1 MRIST
6 LLNAL
11 VMGLSLRVAASASWI
26 ALGAWREQ
34 QALGLAL
41 ARVEVLSGVM
51 RLGQAMT
58 LERGA
63 WNNALS
69 AEDAVAGAARQPVD
83 SGMAGTDAAFGQA
96 AGAFAAAYP
105 GLTNPMAASLDALR
119 RVRGVASAAIGQPR
133 NQRPPT
139 AHNAMVEGM
148 AEVQAQLNRVADRVE
163 RDIAIAAPLLSD
175 QMVLARAAQA
185 MREVNGAR
193 STLLTVV
200 LSGNAYPRDYLWRI
214 QELTGRVGGIWDTI
228 RQRIATL
235 GSPPALVAVQ
245 RHLEANLMGPAE
257 ARYQALWA
265 AAREGQPAGMGF
277 PEFRRWTVATL
288 NEVFALRDA
297 ALTEGLSVGHAL
309 IAEARIR
316 LALATCLALLA
327 GAAAL
332 TAWLLVRRRVLRPL
346 AQMGGALGRIA
357 DGDLELEVPGSD
369 RRDEIGAMA
378 GAVRSLRDRAAE
390 ARRLGEEAAKEQ
402 AARLAEAERLA
413 AAARAFDSAAGRELA
428 VVDKAAHGLIAA
440 AGAMDSAAGQAAGMA
455 HGTASEVADAANHVG
470 TAAASVTELSASI
483 REIAA
488 RMAEAAHGVQSAA
501 EDANRSSAEVRAL
514 DEAAGR
520 ISQVVRL
527 IEEIA
532 GQTNLLALNATIEA
546 ARAGEAGKGFA
557 VVAGEVKA
565 LAAQTARATQEIS
578 GQISAI
584 QGATQHAV
592 TSIGGVAERVQ
603 HISDITTQVA
613 AAVEEQRAATAEIA
627 QAVERVSAASGSA
640 RERTEVLVQE
650 TDAARETAGRLGG
663 IAHEVE
669 NSVGGLRR
677 EVQHFLGQL
686 RAA

>member
-6 LLNAL
+6 LLNSL
-11 VMGLSLRVAASASWI
+11 VLGLSLLVGVSASWI
-26 ALGAWREQ
+26 AVSAWQEQ
-34 QALGLAL
+34 RALNLAL
-41 ARVEVLSGVM
+41 ARVEALGGVM
-51 RLGQAMT
+51 RIGQFMT

-63 WNNALS
+63 WNNAFGS
-69 AEDAVAGAARQPVD
+69 DQAMTGAARAPIET
-83 SGMAGTDAAFGQA
+83 SGTATDT
-96 AGAFAAAYP
+96 AFAEAGRALALAYP
-105 GLTNPMAASLDALR
+105 GAANPVEASLAALG
-119 RVRGVASAAIGQPR
+119 RVRAAAAAATAQPR
-133 NQRPPT
+133 AQRPAT
-139 AHNAMVEGM
+139 AHNAMVDGM
-148 AEVQAQLNRVADRVE
+148 GTVQVQLNQAADRIE
-163 RDIAIAAPLLSD
+163 RDIAMAVPLLSD
-175 QMVLARAAQA
+175 QISLARAAQS

-193 STLLTVV
+193 SSLLTVV
-200 LSGNAYPRDYLWRI
+200 LSGNAYPRDYLWQI
-214 QELTGRVGGIWDTI
+214 QELTGRVAGIWDTI
-228 RQRIATL
+228 RQRISTL
-235 GSPPALVAVQ
+235 GAPAPLAAAQ
-245 RHLEANLMGPAE
+245 RGLEANLMGPAE
-257 ARYQALWA
+257 ARYRQLWA
-265 AAREGQPAGMGF
+265 SAREGEPSGMSF
-277 PEFRRWTVATL
+277 AEFRRWTVPVL
-288 NEVFALRDA
+288 NEVFALRDT
-297 ALTEGLSVGHAL
+297 ALSEGLGVAHEL
-309 IAEARIR
+309 IREARIR
-316 LALATCLALLA
+316 LAFAACLVLLAA
-327 GAAAL
+327 GAAA
-332 TAWLLVRRRVLRPL
+332 TALLLVRRRVLRPL
-346 AQMGGALGRIA
+346 SQMGGALGRIA
-357 DGDLELEVPGSD
+357 DGDLALEVPGSE

-390 ARRLGEEAAKEQ
+390 ARRLAEQAAAQQ
-402 AARLAEAERLA
+402 AARLAEAERLS
-413 AAARAFDSAAGRELA
+413 AAARAFDSAAERELA

-501 EDANRSSAEVRAL
+501 EDANRSSEEVRAL
-514 DEAAGR
+514 DQAAGR

-603 HISDITTQVA
+603 QISDITTQVA

-627 QAVERVSAASGSA
+627 QAVERVSVASGSA
-640 RERTEVLVQE
+640 RERTEKLVCE

-669 NSVGGLRR
+669 SSVGGLRT
-677 EVQHFLGQL
+677 EVRRFLGEL
-686 RAA
+686 HAA